1 MQLNLIQWICI
12 AITLFVLVMSTACTI
27 FRNDAIISVRQY
39 KYLIIAFC
47 ACMLVFVY
55 YFVPNS
61 VIRWDLFVH
70 YDGVNALRGHDFS
83 YALKNGGYGTYYLA
97 TLYFWLISRLPDNT
111 LLPFFPLLLDLSVFY
126 YIFFDRL
133 CEEYGERQC
142 VPYLRAFFVFFAWLS
157 TFGFKLAVS
166 GLRCVAACALSSLAV
181 YLYCKKKRLLNSAIL
196 LIAAALI
203 HSYALIIVPIA
214 LLSKIKN
221 KTPVVIT
228 MIGVNLFGAR
238 VLELVN
244 NIIPSSMAYVKVAL
258 MQAIRYWDSYSI
270 QAIYKRSG
278 LGMAILFICM
288 IIYIG
293 ILFLISR
300 RYKGQIP
307 KDSDANAMIV
317 EYTQTL
323 SLFSLGMCFSYLF
336 MERTMYLVSYATVML
351 FSINQDKHKI
361 NLIIKV
367 IMVGLLLYIFY
378 SNDIGTF
385 IANYT
390 R

>member
-1 MQLNLIQWICI
+1 MQLNIIQWICVAMI
-12 AITLFVLVMSTACTI
+12 LFILAMSTACII
-27 FRNDAIISVRQY
+27 FRNSITISVKQY
-39 KYLIIAFC
+39 KVLIIIFSV
-47 ACMLVFVY
+47 CMLVFIY

-111 LLPFFPLLLDLSVFY
+111 LLPVFPLLLDLLIFY

-133 CEEYGERQC
+133 REEYDEEEY
-142 VPYLRAFFVFFAWLS
+142 VPFSQAFFVFFAWLS
-157 TFGFKLAVS
+157 TFGLKLAIS
-166 GLRCVAACALSSLAV
+166 GLRCVAACAFVSLAV
-181 YLYCKKKRLLNSAIL
+181 YLYCKKKKIYVPLIL
-196 LIAAALI
+196 LIVAALI
-203 HSYALIIVPIA
+203 HSYALIVIPIA
-214 LLSKIKN
+214 LFSKIKN
-221 KTPVVIT
+221 KTPVVIV
-228 MIGVNLFGAR
+228 MMGVNLFGSRA
-238 VLELVN
+238 LELVN
-244 NIIPSSMAYVKVAL
+244 SILPASMTYIRVSL

-278 LGMAILFICM
+278 LGMAILFVCM
-288 IIYIG
+288 IVYVG
-293 ILFLISR
+293 ILFLISKQ
-300 RYKGQIP
+300 YKGRINT
-307 KDSDANAMIV
+307 DSDTNAMIV

-323 SLFSLGMCFSYLF
+323 LLFSLGMCFSYLF
-336 MERTMYLVSYATVML
+336 MERTMYLVSYASVMF
-351 FSINQDKHKI
+351 FSIKQDKYSV
-361 NLIIKV
+361 NLVIKMF
-367 IMVGLLLYIFY
+367 MVGLLIYIFY